1 MIRRIAALAAVT
13 IVSAAAL
20 TSCGGR
26 NVRLEGDNEVEGSTA
41 PVTEQKT
48 EPPTT
53 EAETEPATEPG
64 PPVRVE
70 VDVKMPEGYKLK
82 NKASVYVEAVLQEP
96 ELPTGCEIT
105 ALTELLGF
113 YGFSAN
119 KSQMADIFMPND
131 PDGYYTMNDAYLGN
145 PHLDN
150 GFGCNA
156 PVIVR
161 TANDLFDYIKSDW
174 YAVDLTGSP
183 IEEIYYQIEQG
194 RPAIVWTTIRQVEI
208 AKEYQFRLGC
218 GEDFWFNGMQHCV
231 VLYGYDYDEKKV
243 SVADPL
249 AGDQKYDMERFER
262 IYASMDKQAV
272 ILIGNEE
279 SAGVE
284 YATNAE
290 KSAWMKANR
299 VFEGDS
305 RVWLRKNYTEKSP
318 EEPAVAPV
326 TESNTEA

>member
-26 NVRLEGDNEVEGSTA
+26 NVRLEGDNEVGGSAA

-48 EPPTT
+48 EPATT
-53 EAETEPATEPG
+53 EATEPATEPG
-64 PPVRVE
+64 PPEKVE
-70 VDVKMPEGYKLK
+70 VDVNMPEGYKLK

-105 ALTELLGF
+105 SLTELLRF
-113 YGFSAN
+113 YGFSAD

-131 PDGYYTMNDAYLGN
+131 PDGNYTMNDAYLGN

-161 TANDLFDYIKSDW
+161 TADDLFDYIKSDW

-218 GEDFWFNGMQHCV
+218 GEDLWFNGMQHCV

-279 SAGVE
+279 SAGVDFS
-284 YATNAE
+284 TNAE

-299 VFEGDS
+299 VFEGDR
-305 RVWLRKNYTEKSP
+305 RVWLRKNYPEEQPEPETEK
-318 EEPAVAPV
+318 
-326 TESNTEA
+326 NTEAAT